1 MYSQQDPYSAQ
12 QPSGA
17 EAYSQPGSYPPPYPY
32 PPQQQPAAGSY
43 YPQQDPYPYPPQQPG
58 AGLYQGP
65 YPPQYPMMQ
74 RNVRARSA
82 MINGLISLGLSLLT
96 LFTLIGFAGLITG
109 TFAIIYGF
117 TGLKVAKQFPN
128 RPGYGQ
134 AIAGIVLGFLGWLL
148 VILSFILRGAV
159 GS

>member
-1 MYSQQDPYSAQ
+1 
-12 QPSGA
+12 
-17 EAYSQPGSYPPPYPY
+17 
-32 PPQQQPAAGSY
+32 
-43 YPQQDPYPYPPQQPG
+43 
-58 AGLYQGP
+58 
-65 YPPQYPMMQ
+65 
-74 RNVRARSA
+74 
-82 MINGLISLGLSLLT
+82 MINGIISLGLSLLT

-117 TGLKVAKQFPN
+117 TGLKVARQFPN

-134 AIAGIVLGFLGWLL
+134 AIAGIVLGFLGWFL